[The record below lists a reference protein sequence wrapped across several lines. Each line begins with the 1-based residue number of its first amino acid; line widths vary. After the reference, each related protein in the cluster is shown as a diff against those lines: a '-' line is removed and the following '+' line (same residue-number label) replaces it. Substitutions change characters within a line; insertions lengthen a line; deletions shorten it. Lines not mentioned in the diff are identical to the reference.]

1 MARKEE
7 ILDALLDIFKNQ
19 GVGTDFTI
27 SQLAAKVNIGKST
40 IYEYFKTKDDIL
52 KEAIYQVIRESFD
65 MIYKRGSIEDLS
77 FEEAFKSEMMF
88 LFSLHNENKF
98 LINFISPEFRKIIPA
113 SIQSEFGESMQ
124 EVITYYEKR
133 FIKIFAKG
141 TIEEIIPKENSVI
154 SGLLISSLISGS
166 IMRYANTRVKEIKN
180 LNLDDYIDAI
190 YQAAVKISN

>member
-1 MARKEE
+1 LARKEE
-7 ILDALLDIFKNQ
+7 ILNALLDIFKNQ

-52 KEAIYQVIRESFD
+52 KEAIYQVVRESFD
-65 MIYKRGSIEDLS
+65 MIYKRGSIDDLS

-88 LFSLHNENKF
+88 LFSLHNENRF
-98 LINFISPEFRKIIPA
+98 LVNFLSPEFRKIIPS
-113 SIQSEFGESMQ
+113 SIQAEFGDSVQ

-133 FIKIFAKG
+133 FIEIFTKG
-141 TIEEIIPKENSVI
+141 IIEEIIPKENSVI
-154 SGLLISSLISGS
+154 NTLLISSLISGTV
-166 IMRYANTRVKEIKN
+166 MRYANTRVGETED
-180 LNLDDYIDAI
+180 LNLEEYTDAI